1 MLLFLFLK
9 TNHFLTFED
18 AKKIIVMNKI
28 YTYLLF
34 FLLININVHSQ
45 NRAPQLSAAA
55 KQYLFLSN
63 LKQNKD
69 KVLEQYVYSMDNQNG
84 VFVNAIMKVEPNFDD
99 SKLTQQGIKIGT
111 KAKDIWTA
119 KIPLNAIHQFV
130 KTQGIQYIDMDQPG
144 YPELD
149 TARKVTRVDS
159 VHQGIYLPQ
168 SYAGKN
174 VVIGIVDAGFDYTH
188 PTFFDTTLTHF
199 RIKRVWEQ
207 KTTTGNAPVN
217 FGFGSEYSDS
227 LSIWNKHFD
236 VSETTHGTH
245 VMGIAGGSGGGSSA
259 NNKRFRGM
267 AFESELV
274 AVAIYP
280 SAAHWLNTGS
290 ADFLDGIN
298 YVFNYADAV
307 NKPAV
312 ANLSWGC
319 PLGPR
324 DGTSL
329 FSQACN
335 NLVGPGKIFVLSGG
349 NNGSNNIHL
358 KKTFTATDT
367 TVHTVCTFST
377 NLIDKK
383 NQLDIWGE
391 IGKTFCMNFS
401 LYTGYNKIDSTA
413 TICLDDST
421 HQYNLIGSNGDT
433 CFITITTVASE
444 FNGKPHMLVQLY
456 TRVTDRLVVSIKS
469 NEGTVNMWQG
479 IVINTSGYY
488 GTFAKTVFTW
498 AVNGDNLMTCG
509 DLVSTEQALAVA
521 AFNSKPSFT
530 NISGQNLTYQGYTK
544 GAIAPFSSKGPT
556 ADGRVKPDIA
566 GPGLVLASSVSGVD
580 STYIV
585 GGSDYSSVI
594 ASAVSP
600 INGQTYSYAVAGGTS
615 MSSPAVSGIVALLL
629 QVDSTL
635 NPVEVKDLL
644 FNTAILDSKTGAI
657 PDTGSTIWGHGKV
670 NAYGAMASLLGV
682 LSVKNGTSN
691 LPCNIYPNPSN
702 GNYHLEIYSND
713 NDIANITITDI
724 TGRIIKHTVEV
735 INAGLTVLNINISES
750 GKGIYFVKVNSTK
763 GFNTLKIAKE

>member
-1 MLLFLFLK
+1 MSKLLLSIAIVVLSHTLLSAQK
-9 TNHFLTFED
+9 SAPKLSASTQQYLWL
-18 AKKIIVMNKI
+18 AKKE
-28 YTYLLF
+28 
-34 FLLININVHSQ
+34 Q
-45 NRAPQLSAAA
+45 NTSKAIP
-55 KQYLFLSN
+55 N
-63 LKQNKD
+63 
-69 KVLEQYVYSMDNQNG
+69 YVYSQNNQNEI
-84 VFVNAIMKVEPNFDD
+84 FINAIFKVDLSFDETIL
-99 SKLTQQGIKIGT
+99 KQQGVKIGT

-119 KIPLNAIHQFV
+119 KIPLNAISQFV
-130 KTQGIQYIDMDQPG
+130 KTQGIQYIDLDQPC

-149 TARKVTRVDS
+149 SARKFTRVDS

-168 SYAGKN
+168 SYTGKN
-174 VVIGIVDAGFDYTH
+174 VVVGIVDAGFDYTH
-188 PTFFDTTLTHF
+188 PTFFDTAFTHY

-207 KTTTGNAPVN
+207 KNNTGTAPIN
-217 FGFGSEYSDS
+217 FGFGTEFSDS
-227 LSIWNKHFD
+227 TSIWNKHFD
-236 VSETTHGTH
+236 ITETTHGTH
-245 VMGIAGGSGGGSSA
+245 VMGIAGGSGGGSSV
-259 NNKRFRGM
+259 NHKRFRGM

-280 SAAHWLNTGS
+280 TAAHWLNTGS
-290 ADFLDGIN
+290 VDFLDGIN

-349 NNGSNNIHL
+349 NNGSNTIHL
-358 KKTFTATDT
+358 KKTFTATDSI
-367 TVHTVCTFST
+367 VSTVCTFPT
-377 NLIDKK
+377 TLVDKK

-391 IGKTFCMNFS
+391 AGKSFCMNFS

-421 HQYNLIGSNGDT
+421 HQYHLIGSNGDT

-456 TRVTDRLVVSIKS
+456 TRVTDRLVVRITG
-469 NEGTVNMWQG
+469 NNGTVNMWQG
-479 IVINTSGYY
+479 IVINTSGHY
-488 GTFAKTVFTW
+488 GTFAKTIFSW

-509 DLVSTEQALAVA
+509 DLVSTQQALAVA
-521 AFNSKPSFT
+521 AYNSKPSFT
-530 NISGQNLTYQGYTK
+530 NISGQNLSYQGYTK
-544 GAIAPFSSKGPT
+544 GAIASFSSKGPT

-566 GPGLVLASSVSGVD
+566 GPGLAVASSVSGVD
-580 STYIV
+580 STYLV

-600 INGQTYSYAVAGGTS
+600 VNGQTYSYAVAGGTS

-629 QVDSTL
+629 QADSSLT
-635 NPVEVKDLL
+635 PVEVKDLL

-657 PDTGSTIWGHGKV
+657 PDSGSTIWGHGKV
-670 NAYGAMASLLGV
+670 NAYGAMATLLGV
-682 LSVKNGTSN
+682 QSVKNGTGT
-691 LPCNIYPNPSN
+691 LACHIFPNPNN
-702 GNYHLEIYSND
+702 GQFQLEIFSMD
-713 NDIANITITDI
+713 NDLVNLSITDI
-724 TGRIIKHTVEV
+724 TGRIIKHSVEQM
-735 INAGLTVLNINISES
+735 NAGLTVININISES
-750 GKGIYFVKVNSTK
+750 GKGIYFVKLNNSK
-763 GFNTLKIAKE
+763 GLSTFKIVKE

>member
-1 MLLFLFLK
+1 MQKKYFFLFISLLCA
-9 TNHFLTFED
+9 H
-18 AKKIIVMNKI
+18 AI
-28 YTYLLF
+28 YA
-34 FLLININVHSQ
+34 Q
-45 NRAPQLSAAA
+45 NETPKLSAST
-55 KQYLFLSN
+55 KQYLFLSK
-63 LKQNKD
+63 LQQNKN
-69 KVLEQYVYSMDNQNG
+69 KALEQYVYHTDQQNN
-84 VFVNAIMKVEPNFDD
+84 VFVNAIFKVDQTFSDAIL
-99 SKLTQQGIKIGT
+99 KQLGVKIGS
-111 KAKDIWTA
+111 KAQDIWTA
-119 KIPLNAIHQFV
+119 KIPLSAIPQFI
-130 KTQGIQYIDMDQPG
+130 KTQGIQYIDMDQPC

-168 SYAGKN
+168 SYTGKN
-174 VVIGIVDAGFDYTH
+174 VLVGVIDAGFDYTH
-188 PTFFDTTLTHF
+188 PTFFDTSLTHF

-207 KTTTGNAPVN
+207 KNTTGTAPIN

-227 LSIWNKHFD
+227 TSIWNKHYD
-236 VSETTHGTH
+236 VTETTHGTH
-245 VMGIAGGSGGGSSA
+245 VMGIAGGSGGGSSL
-259 NNKRFRGM
+259 NHQRFRGM

-280 SAAHWLNTGS
+280 TAAHWLNTGS
-290 ADFLDGIN
+290 VDFLDGIN
-298 YVFNYADAV
+298 YVFNYANSV

-335 NLVGPGKIFVLSGG
+335 NLVGTGKIFVLSGG
-349 NNGSNNIHL
+349 NNGNNTIHL
-358 KKTFTATDT
+358 KKTFTASDT
-367 TVHTVCTFST
+367 MVRTVCTFPT
-377 NLIDKK
+377 TLVDKK

-391 IGKTFCMNFS
+391 AGKAFCMNFS

-456 TRVTDRLVVSIKS
+456 TKVSDRLVVSITS
-469 NEGTVNMWQG
+469 NNGTVNMWQG
-479 IVINTSGYY
+479 IVINTSGHY
-488 GTFAKTVFTW
+488 GTFAKTIYSW

-509 DLVSTEQALAVA
+509 DLVSTQQALAVA

-544 GAIAPFSSKGPT
+544 GAIASFSSKGPT

-566 GPGLVLASSVSGVD
+566 GPGLVVASAVSGVD

-594 ASAVSP
+594 ANAVSP

-657 PDTGSTIWGHGKV
+657 PDSGSTIWGHGKV
-670 NAYGAMASLLGV
+670 NAYAAMASLLGV
-682 LSVKNGTSN
+682 LSVKNTTSN
-691 LPCNIYPNPSN
+691 LTCHIFPNPSD
-702 GNYHLEIYSND
+702 GHYQLEILSNQ
-713 NDIANITITDI
+713 NDLANLTITDI
-724 TGRIIKHTVEV
+724 TGRIVNNSV
-735 INAGLTVLNINISES
+735 QQINAGLTLININISES
-750 GKGIYFVKVNSTK
+750 GKGVYFVKVNTSE
-763 GFNTLKIAKE
+763 GLSALKMVKE

>member
-1 MLLFLFLK
+1 MQ
-9 TNHFLTFED
+9 
-18 AKKIIVMNKI
+18 KI
-28 YTYLLF
+28 YTVLLLSLF
-34 FLLININVHSQ
+34 FNLCVKAQDKS
-45 NRAPQLSAAA
+45 PQLSASA
-55 KQYLFLSN
+55 KQYLFLT
-63 LKQNKD
+63 KQNQN
-69 KVLEQYVYSMDNQNG
+69 KVLDQYVYSTDNQNNI
-84 VFVNAIMKVEPNFDD
+84 FINAIFKVDIAFNEAIL
-99 SKLTQQGIKIGT
+99 KQQGIKIGT

-119 KIPLNAIHQFV
+119 KIPLQAINQFV
-130 KTQGIQYIDMDQPG
+130 KTPGIQYIDMDQPC

-168 SYAGKN
+168 AYTGKN
-174 VVIGIVDAGFDYTH
+174 VVVGIVDAGFDYTH
-188 PTFFDTTLTHF
+188 PTFFDTSLTHY

-207 KTTTGNAPVN
+207 KNNTGTAPIN

-280 SAAHWLNTGS
+280 TAAHWLNTGS
-290 ADFLDGIN
+290 VDFLDGIN

-335 NLVGPGKIFVLSGG
+335 NIVGPGKIFVLSGG
-349 NNGSNNIHL
+349 NNGNNTIHL

-367 TVHTVCTFST
+367 VVNTVCTFPT
-377 NLIDKK
+377 TLTDKK

-391 IGKTFCMNFS
+391 IGNSFCMNFS
-401 LYTGYNKIDSTA
+401 LYSGYNKIDSTA

-456 TRVTDRLVVSIKS
+456 TKVTDRLVVRITS
-469 NEGTVNMWQG
+469 NNGTVNMWQG
-479 IVINTSGYY
+479 IVINTSGHY
-488 GTFAKTVFTW
+488 GTFAKTIFTW

-509 DLVSTEQALAVA
+509 DLVSTQQSLAVA

-544 GAIAPFSSKGPT
+544 GAIASFSSKGPT

-566 GPGLVLASSVSGVD
+566 GPGLTVASSVSGVD
-580 STYIV
+580 STYLV

-594 ASAVSP
+594 ANAVSP

-657 PDTGSTIWGHGKV
+657 PDSGSTIWGHGKV

-682 LSVKNGTSN
+682 LSIKNGTSN
-691 LPCNIYPNPSN
+691 LPIHIFPNPSD
-702 GNYHLEIYSND
+702 GHFQLEIFSTASD
-713 NDIANITITDI
+713 FANISITDI
-724 TGRIIKHTVEV
+724 TGRIIKHSVEQ
-735 INAGLTVLNINISES
+735 INAGLTVININISES
-750 GKGIYFVKVNSTK
+750 GKGVYFIQVNNSK
-763 GFNTLKIAKE
+763 GFSTLKIVNQ

>member
-1 MLLFLFLK
+1 MQK
-9 TNHFLTFED
+9 ILT
-18 AKKIIVMNKI
+18 IIALATLSYNSVFAQSSSPK
-28 YTYLLF
+28 
-34 FLLININVHSQ
+34 
-45 NRAPQLSAAA
+45 LSAST
-55 KQYLFLSN
+55 KQYLWLAQ
-63 LKQNKD
+63 KEQNKA
-69 KVLEQYVYSMDNQNG
+69 KVLPNYVYSQNNQNEI
-84 VFVNAIMKVEPNFDD
+84 FINAIFKVDQAFDETLL
-99 SKLTQQGIKIGT
+99 KQQGVKIGT

-119 KIPLNAIHQFV
+119 KVPLNAVHQFI
-130 KTQGIQYIDMDQPG
+130 KTQGIQYIDMDQPC

-168 SYAGKN
+168 SYTGKN
-174 VVIGIVDAGFDYTH
+174 VVVGIIDAGFDYTH

-207 KTTTGNAPVN
+207 KNNSGIAPIG
-217 FGFGSEYSDS
+217 FGFGTEFVDS
-227 LSIWNKHFD
+227 ASIWNKHFD

-245 VMGIAGGSGGGSSA
+245 VMGIAGGSGGGSSI
-259 NNKRFRGM
+259 NNQRFRGM
-267 AFESELV
+267 AFESELL

-280 SAAHWLNTGS
+280 SATHWLNTGS
-290 ADFLDGIN
+290 VDFLDGIN
-298 YVFNYADAV
+298 YVFNYANLV

-349 NNGSNNIHL
+349 NNGNNNIHL

-377 NLIDKK
+377 SLIDKK

-544 GAIAPFSSKGPT
+544 GAIALFSSKGPT

-585 GGSDYSSVI
+585 GGADYSSVV
-594 ASAVSP
+594 ANAVSP

-657 PDTGSTIWGHGKV
+657 PDTGSTVWGHGKV

-702 GNYHLEIYSND
+702 GNYMLEIYSSEND
-713 NDIANITITDI
+713 FANITITDI
-724 TGRIIKHTVEV
+724 AGRMIKHTVEQ
-735 INAGLTVLNINISES
+735 INEGLTVLNINISES
-750 GKGIYFVKVNSTK
+750 GKGIYFVKVNSNK
-763 GFNTLKIAKE
+763 GFNTLKIVKE

>member
-1 MLLFLFLK
+1 ML
-9 TNHFLTFED
+9 
-18 AKKIIVMNKI
+18 KKIIDMNKI
-28 YTYLLF
+28 YTSFF
-34 FLLININVHSQ
+34 FLLFITSNMHAQ
-45 NRAPQLSAAA
+45 NSAPQLSAAV
-55 KQYLFLSN
+55 KQYLFLNN

-69 KVLEQYVYSMDNQNG
+69 KVLEQYVYSMNQQN
-84 VFVNAIMKVEPNFDD
+84 VIYVNAIMKVEPNFDA

-130 KTQGIQYIDMDQPG
+130 KTQGIQYIDMDQPC

-168 SYAGKN
+168 SYTGKN
-174 VVIGIVDAGFDYTH
+174 VVVGIVDAGFDYTH
-188 PTFFDTTLTHF
+188 PTFFDTTLTHY

-207 KTTTGNAPVN
+207 KNNTGTAPIN

-227 LSIWNKHFD
+227 LSIWNKHYD
-236 VSETTHGTH
+236 VTETTHGTH

-290 ADFLDGIN
+290 VDFLDGIN

-349 NNGSNNIHL
+349 NNGGNTIHL
-358 KKTFTATDT
+358 KKTFTSADT
-367 TVHTVCTFST
+367 SVHTVCTFPT
-377 NLIDKK
+377 TLTDKK

-391 IGKTFCMNFS
+391 AGKSFCMNFS

-456 TRVTDRLVVSIKS
+456 TRVTDRLLVSITS
-469 NEGTVNMWQG
+469 NSGTVNMWQG
-479 IVINTSGYY
+479 IVINTSGHY
-488 GTFAKTVFTW
+488 GTFAKTIYTW

-509 DLVSTEQALAVA
+509 DLVSTEKALAVA
-521 AFNSKPSFT
+521 AYNSKPTFT
-530 NISGQNLTYQGYTK
+530 NISGQSLTYQGYTK
-544 GAIAPFSSKGPT
+544 GAIASFSSKGPT

-566 GPGLVLASSVSGVD
+566 GPGLVVASSVSGVD

-585 GGSDYSSVI
+585 GGTDYSSVI

-635 NPVEVKDLL
+635 NPAEVKDLL
-644 FNTAILDSKTGAI
+644 FSTAILDSKTGAI
-657 PDTGSTIWGHGKV
+657 PDSGSTIWGHGKV

-682 LSVKNGTSN
+682 LSVKNGTAS
-691 LPCNIYPNPSN
+691 LPCHIFPNPGN
-702 GNYHLEIYSND
+702 GHYQLEIISKEND
-713 NDIANITITDI
+713 FASLIITDI
-724 TGRIIKHTVEV
+724 TGRIIKNSVEQ
-735 INAGLTVLNINISES
+735 INAGLTVININISES
-750 GKGIYFVKVNSTK
+750 GNGIYFARVNTSK
-763 GFNTLKIAKE
+763 ELSTLKIVKE

>member
-1 MLLFLFLK
+1 MQNFLSIIALATL
-9 TNHFLTFED
+9 TNT
-18 AKKIIVMNKI
+18 IVFAQSSSPK
-28 YTYLLF
+28 
-34 FLLININVHSQ
+34 
-45 NRAPQLSAAA
+45 LSAST
-55 KQYLFLSN
+55 KQYLWLTQ
-63 LKQNKD
+63 KEQNKT
-69 KVLEQYVYSMDNQNG
+69 KVLPNYVYSQNNQNEI
-84 VFVNAIMKVEPNFDD
+84 FINAIFKVDQAFDAT
-99 SKLTQQGIKIGT
+99 KLKQQGIKIGT

-119 KIPLNAIHQFV
+119 KIPLNAINQFV
-130 KTQGIQYIDMDQPG
+130 KTQGIQYIDLDQPCF
-144 YPELD
+144 PELD

-174 VVIGIVDAGFDYTH
+174 VVVGIVDAGFDYTH
-188 PTFFDTTLTHF
+188 PTFFDTSLTHF

-207 KTTTGNAPVN
+207 KNNTGTAPIN

-227 LSIWNKHFD
+227 LSIWNKHYD
-236 VSETTHGTH
+236 VTETTHGTH

-259 NNKRFRGM
+259 DNKRFRGM

-290 ADFLDGIN
+290 VDFLDGIN

-349 NNGSNNIHL
+349 NNGSNSIHL
-358 KKTFTATDT
+358 KKTFTPTDT
-367 TVHTVCTFST
+367 IVNTICTFST
-377 NLIDKK
+377 SLTDKK

-391 IGKTFCMNFS
+391 PGKSFCINFS
-401 LYTGYNKIDSTA
+401 LHLASNKLDSTA
-413 TICLDDST
+413 TICLDDTT
-421 HQYNLIGSNGDT
+421 HQFNLIGSNGDT
-433 CFITITTVASE
+433 LFITLTTVASE

-456 TRVTDRLVVSIKS
+456 SRVTDRLAVSIRS
-469 NEGTVNMWQG
+469 QDGTVNMWQG

-488 GTFAKTVFTW
+488 GLFAKNGYSW

-521 AFNSKPSFT
+521 AYNSKPSFT

-544 GAIAPFSSKGPT
+544 GAIASFSSKGPT

-585 GGSDYSSVI
+585 GGTDYSSVV

-644 FNTAILDSKTGAI
+644 FSTAILDSKTGAI
-657 PDTGSTIWGHGKV
+657 PDSGSTLWGHGKV

-682 LSVKNGTSN
+682 LSVKNGSSN
-691 LPCNIYPNPSN
+691 LHCNIYPNPGN
-702 GNYHLEIYSND
+702 GNYQLEIFSLD
-713 NDIANITITDI
+713 NDFVNITITDI
-724 TGRIIKHTVEV
+724 TGRMIKHTVEQM
-735 INAGLTVLNINISES
+735 NAGLTVININISES
-750 GKGIYFVKVNSTK
+750 GKGIYFVKVNGSK
-763 GFNTLKIAKE
+763 DFNTLKIVKE